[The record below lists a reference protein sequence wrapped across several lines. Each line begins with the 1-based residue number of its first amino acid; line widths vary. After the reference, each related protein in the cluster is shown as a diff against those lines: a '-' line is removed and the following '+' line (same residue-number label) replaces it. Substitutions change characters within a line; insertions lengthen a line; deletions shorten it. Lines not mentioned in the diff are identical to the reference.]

1 MSVRGR
7 KAAEIRGIEQYDF
20 DKLAKTEG
28 NARERRRYVAF
39 AHMREGKTFTDA
51 ALAVRVKLRTLMNW
65 VKQFRTEGLEG
76 LKDQPGRGAK
86 PFLSVEQR
94 SAFRQAV
101 LELQENRKGG
111 RIRGSDI
118 LELMKTKF
126 GVEPSLRTVYD
137 TLKQAELVWITG
149 RSIHPKA
156 DLEAQEAF
164 KKTSEI
170 KSLKSCRRELK

>member
-1 MSVRGR
+1 MRGR
-7 KAAEIRGIEQYDF
+7 KAAEIKGIEQYDF
-20 DKLAKTEG
+20 DRLAKTEG

-39 AHMREGKTFTDA
+39 AHMREGKTFTDT

-65 VKQFRTEGLEG
+65 VKQFRAKGLEG

-86 PFLSVEQR
+86 PFLSVEEH

-101 LELQENRKGG
+101 LGLQENRKGG

-118 LELMKTKF
+118 LELMKTRY
-126 GVEPSLRTVYD
+126 GIEPSVRTVYD
-137 TLKQAELVWITG
+137 TLKRAELVWITG

-170 KSLKSCRRELK
+170 K